1 MTGDGKKSAHA
12 IEPSDGPRLIQGPNP
27 LHVRMEP
34 AQLEAACALIASG
47 RATVEAAIR
56 LQVPTTHS
64 SIYRSRKAGM
74 EALEA
79 NERGDALDW
88 HARRAMEWWTA
99 IDAALAAAEV
109 ILNRQALGDANTI
122 YGHDKKGT
130 PLIASTRHAAQALE
144 VLKLSRYHWRIP
156 SEAPPDATPPPKVEA
171 KELSEVEVRA
181 WFAARNQPFPG
192 DVVED
197 YDPATAAPGNQ

>member
-34 AQLEAACALIASG
+34 QQLESACALIASG

-56 LQVPTTHS
+56 LQVATTHS

-79 NERGDALDW
+79 NERGEVLDW

-99 IDAALAAAEV
+99 IDAALAKAEV
-109 ILNRQALGDANTI
+109 ILNRQALGDANTV
-122 YGHDKKGT
+122 YGHNESGQ
-130 PLIASTRHAAQALE
+130 PLIASTRHAQQALE

-156 SEAPPDATPPPKVEA
+156 SEAPPDATPPPRVEQ

-181 WFAARNQPFPG
+181 WLAARGQPYPG
-192 DVVED
+192 DAVEE
-197 YDPATAAPGNQ
+197 YDPTTAAPGNR